1 MERTA
6 LADALAVGGHV
17 TADYL
22 RLAHLDSG
30 DHFGIFNRSEYGH
43 IGIAFAATRTADLAK
58 PCQ

>member
-6 LADALAVGGHV
+6 PANALAVGGHV

-30 DHFGIFNRSEYGH
+30 DLFGIFNRSEYGH
-43 IGIAFAATRTADLAK
+43 VRVALAAARATDLTE